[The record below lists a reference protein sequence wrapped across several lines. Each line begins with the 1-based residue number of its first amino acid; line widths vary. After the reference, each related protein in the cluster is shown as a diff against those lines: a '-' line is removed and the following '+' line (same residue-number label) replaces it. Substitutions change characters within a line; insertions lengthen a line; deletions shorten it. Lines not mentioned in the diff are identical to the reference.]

1 MIRLSFNSALLLALL
16 LAGPAA
22 TSSVDGNGV
31 DDGEENPFLEA
42 AKSLLQ
48 DSLAGGQGGGGAGG
62 LGSVL
67 QSFMQT
73 EGAKSGLGSIVS
85 GLAAA
90 KGSVDPQMIG
100 QIVGMFASGAAADKS
115 SSGNDD
121 GPGVDWSSMIDLA
134 SGFMSSTAG
143 AGGLQGSSI
152 EGFMNVLPVLVNA
165 FSGGHKHS
173 DDPEVEDFEEHE
185 RHARASTFLPPFLSS
200 AYVYWEHFKNS
211 ELGTT
216 LWKNSG
222 LGSILKLFIDRDGH
236 FQVDKI
242 FESMENAT
250 FRRRWVRSL
259 TSFVAEWIKHVSDP
273 NTQARYLST
282 TQFIMNGFL
291 KSQGYSK
298 AAQFDPAR
306 PAESLSFLADAVFK
320 RQFGLKVNSATYIK
334 PAIAYLQDVFRL
346 GQSKGLSLQHLTS
359 KEIEEKLSE
368 LLNHEIID
376 PVLRVW
382 RVYRFVGK
390 KPECDR
396 YLVCSINRKGQYPDS
411 KTGLK
416 PGVTKLSSLIASWFL
431 SSQTKTPFWKL
442 YNAATEDHNCSTK
455 YSANCQ
461 EFHEEDLKATTEY
474 FHNEL

>member
-1 MIRLSFNSALLLALL
+1 MSRFPSHALPALALAVLL
-16 LAGPAA
+16 LAGSVRP
-22 TSSVDGNGV
+22 SSVDDNTV
-31 DDGEENPFLEA
+31 DDEPNPFLEA

-48 DSLAGGQGGGGAGG
+48 DSLAANGQQAGG
-62 LGSVL
+62 LGAVL
-67 QSFMQT
+67 QTFMQT
-73 EGAKSGLGSIVS
+73 DGAKSGLGSIVS

-90 KGSVDPQMIG
+90 KGSMDPQMIG
-100 QIVGMFASGAAADKS
+100 QIVGMLAGGAADKS
-115 SSGNDD
+115 SSNGDN
-121 GPGVDWSSMIDLA
+121 GSGGVDWSSMIDLA
-134 SGFMSSTAG
+134 SGFMSSTGG
-143 AGGLQGSSI
+143 AGGQGSSI
-152 EGFMNVLPVLVNA
+152 EGFMNVLPALVNA
-165 FSGGHKHS
+165 FSGGHEHS
-173 DDPEVEDFEEHE
+173 DDPEVEDTEEHE

-216 LWKNSG
+216 LWRNSG
-222 LGSILKLFIDRDGH
+222 LGSIMQLFVDRNGY

-242 FESMENAT
+242 FESMENAP

-273 NTQARYLST
+273 NTQSRYLST

-306 PAESLSFLADAVFK
+306 PSESLSFLFDAVAK
-320 RQFGLKVNSATYIK
+320 RQFGLKINSATYIK
-334 PAIAYLQDVFRL
+334 PAIAYLQEVFRL

-382 RVYRFVGK
+382 RVYKFVLK

-416 PGVTKLSSLIASWFL
+416 PGVTKLSRYVNRSVVEPSLFR
-431 SSQTKTPFWKL
+431 
-442 YNAATEDHNCSTK
+442 
-455 YSANCQ
+455 
-461 EFHEEDLKATTEY
+461 
-474 FHNEL
+474 